1 VPLPSMPLGFGIRG
15 SCKDS
20 RMAGQD
26 DKPTRPMSI
35 EEAVRREIQRRIVEL
50 DEAERIEQPRQEERE
65 GREPSPESDD
75 SASLPSPPKH

>member
-1 VPLPSMPLGFGIRG
+1 VPLPSMPLGFGISG

-26 DKPTRPMSI
+26 DKPTRPMSL

-50 DEAERIEQPRQEERE
+50 DEAERIKQPRPEERE
-65 GREPSPESDD
+65 GGEPSPESDE
-75 SASLPSPPKH
+75 SASPPSRPKH